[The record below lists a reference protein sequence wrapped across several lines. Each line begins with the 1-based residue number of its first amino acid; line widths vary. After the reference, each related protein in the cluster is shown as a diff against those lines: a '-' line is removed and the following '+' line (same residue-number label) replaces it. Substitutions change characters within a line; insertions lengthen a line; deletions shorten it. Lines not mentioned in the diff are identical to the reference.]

1 MRAVFQTAPPP
12 CVQGPG
18 VGPGARPSASMA
30 AVRLPRVAF
39 LRGIAAVYLCAFT
52 SLYVQIPG
60 LYGREGILP
69 ARKMLRFTGKTLL
82 DQLKDSPT
90 LLWLCPSLGLDTEQG
105 MELICLLGII
115 LSFTALLAEPL
126 RDSFVFACLWFL
138 YLSVYQV
145 GQVFLYFQWD
155 SLLLE
160 TGFLAILVAP
170 LYLRKWRTAP
180 SQHYDNV
187 TFWLVRWLFFRLMFA
202 SGVVKL
208 TSRCPTWW
216 GLTALTYHYET
227 QCIPTAVAWFA
238 HQLPVWFHKLSVVI
252 TYVLEIPVPLLFFAP
267 TRRLRLF
274 AFYGQ
279 ILLQVLII
287 ITGNYNFFN
296 MLTIILGFSLL
307 DDQHISNWFGCSK
320 AQNTERPGFLQR
332 LQGLAVTLFE
342 LAVVG
347 ALVYGTVHYF
357 GLGVNWEKWSIESKI
372 DFTYHEF
379 IHCLKIVTPITIWI
393 GVLSLSWEILTSLLN
408 SLMTRGFLAK
418 LWATSL
424 WVVFATAAAAM
435 FSVSLVPHSFIDYET
450 SSSLRTEILRLYNM
464 VDRYELVNSYGLFRR
479 MTGVGGRPEVIVE
492 GSYDGQ
498 RWTEIDFMY
507 KPGNLSLSPP
517 LVSPHQPRLD
527 WQMWFAALGDHRQ
540 SPWFTSF
547 VHRLLQGKTDVIRL
561 VQVDESKYA
570 FSSKP
575 PTYIRAQLY
584 KYWYTK
590 YGIDNSLKD
599 WWTRQHVGE
608 FFPSVTLGDPNL
620 ESLLHE
626 FGFKDKAS
634 PKRIVK
640 DLLPSILQM
649 TRKQVEPYSGEWV
662 IRGLFIAVVL
672 ISWLKALTNRK
683 AKGSRLKPTVG
694 RAEGKDAN
702 AGEKADYDGRRKEF
716 RQTESR
722 MRPPIDEHLPVNVR
736 KRK

>member
-1 MRAVFQTAPPP
+1 
-12 CVQGPG
+12 
-18 VGPGARPSASMA
+18 MA
-30 AVRLPRVAF
+30 AFRLPRVAF
-39 LRGIAAVYLCAFT
+39 LWGVAAVYLCAFA

-105 MELICLLGII
+105 LELICLLGII
-115 LSFTALLAEPL
+115 LSFTALLFEPL
-126 RDSFVFACLWFL
+126 RDCFVFACLWFL

-180 SQHYDNV
+180 SKHYDNI

-238 HQLPVWFHKLSVVI
+238 HQLPFWFQKFSVVI

-279 ILLQVLII
+279 VLLQVLII

-296 MLTIILGFSLL
+296 LLTIILGFSLL
-307 DDQHISNWFGCSK
+307 DDQHISGWFGYSK
-320 AQNTERPGFLQR
+320 ARKTERLGFLQR
-332 LQGLAVTLFE
+332 LQAVAVAVIE
-342 LAVVG
+342 LAVLG
-347 ALVYGTVHYF
+347 ALAYGTIHYC
-357 GLGVNWEKWSIESKI
+357 GLSVDWEKWSIESKI
-372 DFTYHEF
+372 GLTYHEF
-379 IHCLKIVTPITIWI
+379 THWLKIVTPITIWI
-393 GVLSLSWEILTSLLN
+393 GVISLTWEILTSLLN
-408 SLMTRGFLAK
+408 SLMTRGFFAK
-418 LWATSL
+418 LWATSSC
-424 WVVFATAAAAM
+424 VVFASAAAAM
-435 FSVSLVPHSFIDYET
+435 FSVSLVPYSFIDYET
-450 SSSLRTEILRLYNM
+450 SSSLRPEILQLYKV

-479 MTGVGGRPEVIVE
+479 MTGVGGRPEVVVE

-498 RWTEIDFMY
+498 QWTEIDFMY
-507 KPGNLSLSPP
+507 KPGNVSLPAP
-517 LVSPHQPRLD
+517 LVTPHQPRLD
-527 WQMWFAALGDHRQ
+527 WQMWFAALGHHKQ

-547 VHRLLQGKTDVIRL
+547 VHGLLQGKADVIRL
-561 VQVDESKYA
+561 VQVDKSKYP
-570 FSSKP
+570 FSTKP
-575 PTYIRAQLY
+575 PTYVRAQLY

-590 YGIDNSLKD
+590 YGTDSSLKD
-599 WWTRQHVGE
+599 WWTRRHVEE

-626 FGFKDKAS
+626 YGFKDKAF

-649 TRKQVEPYSGEWV
+649 TRKQVEPYSGECV
-662 IRGLFIAVVL
+662 IRGLFIAVIL

-683 AKGSRLKPTVG
+683 DKGSQLKPTVG
-694 RAEGKDAN
+694 KAEGKG
-702 AGEKADYDGRRKEF
+702 AGVDEKTDYGRRKKEF
-716 RQTESR
+716 RQTEGK
-722 MRPPIDEHLPVNVR
+722 MQHPTDEHLPANVR